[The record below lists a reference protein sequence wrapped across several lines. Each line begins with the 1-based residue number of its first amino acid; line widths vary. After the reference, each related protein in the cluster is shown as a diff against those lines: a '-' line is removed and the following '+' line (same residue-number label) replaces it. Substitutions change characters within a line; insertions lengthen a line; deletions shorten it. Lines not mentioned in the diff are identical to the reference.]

1 MAVWMSWETVGRNNA
16 MPDVTGLPGSNQFVR
31 PQSVPA
37 QNVIGAGT
45 ELGTWQSTVVERG
58 RQVWWPGDSPG
69 SGYRGRWGPRVAN
82 DPFGRRAGMRVPDF
96 WRMFFLAFAIGKSA
110 GTL

>member
-1 MAVWMSWETVGRNNA
+1 M
-16 MPDVTGLPGSNQFVR
+16 
-31 PQSVPA
+31 PA
-37 QNVIGAGT
+37 QTVQANGGGAD
-45 ELGTWQSTVVERG
+45 LGSWQSTVVERG
-58 RQVWWPGDSPG
+58 SQVWWPGESPG

-82 DPFGRRAGMRVPDF
+82 DPFGRRAGMRFPDF